1 VHARLAAA
9 LVATV
14 LLAGCDIGDG
24 DGDEAATTG
33 ETAATVTAEPP
44 AVEPATDSEDDD
56 SFGEIPGIVSR
67 VEPSVV
73 AIKLPQGGEGSG
85 VVWDDEGAIVTNNH
99 VVDGSSRVEVVLATG
114 ETVPGQVE
122 ATDVLSDLA
131 VVRVD
136 RDNLR
141 AADFAETLPI
151 VGELAVA
158 IGNPLGFEHSV
169 TAGIVSGLNRS
180 IPSGG
185 STPALVELIQTD
197 AAISPGNSGGAL
209 VDSDGEV
216 IGLNVAYLPPA
227 ETGAV
232 SLGFAIPATVVRE
245 VITQL
250 LESGT
255 VRRGYLGIIE
265 PAQVTPEFAEA
276 FGLDVDEGVA
286 VVGISPDSPAD
297 EAGLREG
304 DVIVA
309 IEGEETPTV
318 ESLFARL
325 RDFEPGDTVTLDIVR
340 GTERRSVDVTLGER
354 PPQE

>member
-1 VHARLAAA
+1 MPRRLALLLAAA
-9 LVATV
+9 A
-14 LLAGCDIGDG
+14 LLAGCSGD
-24 DGDEAATTG
+24 DGAGEAQPQASTV
-33 ETAATVTAEPP
+33 TVTAPSTTERS
-44 AVEPATDSEDDD
+44 ASGADT
-56 SFGEIPGIVSR
+56 FGQIPEIVRR

-73 AIKLPQGGEGSG
+73 AILVGQGGEGSG

-99 VVDGSSRVEVVLATG
+99 VVAGSTTVQVVLATG
-114 ETVPGQVE
+114 ETIPGRVE
-122 ATDVLSDLA
+122 ATDELSDLA

-141 AADFAETLPI
+141 AAEFAETLPV

-158 IGNPLGFEHSV
+158 MGNPLGFEQSV

-185 STPALVELIQTD
+185 QTPALVELIQTD

-209 VDSDGEV
+209 VDADGRV

-232 SLGFAIPATVVRE
+232 SLGFAIPATVVRD
-245 VITQL
+245 VVTQL
-250 LESGT
+250 LANGE
-255 VRRGYLGIIE
+255 VRRAYIGIRTG
-265 PAQVTPEFAEA
+265 QVTPEFAQA
-276 FGLDVDEGVA
+276 FGLDVEEGVA
-286 VVGISPDSPAD
+286 VVSVSPGTPAE

-304 DVIVA
+304 DVIVTV
-309 IEGEETPTV
+309 EGGETPTV

-325 RDFEPGDTVTLDIVR
+325 RDFEPGDEVTLEIVR
-340 GTERRSVDVTLGER
+340 GRERRSIDVTLGES
-354 PPQE
+354 PPQQ